1 MMYRADEIINQ
12 KVMQHFG
19 IPDDE
24 CWEQGILS
32 NLGADFISGGAS
44 LSEYSTYIP
53 QYVGPHFDADY
64 DKCLFYTFGINSRAV
79 YDEEGRFFMYDY
91 FQRPPL
97 ASAQTVDDI
106 RRHEFPK
113 PNWYDFTRYTTM
125 ITRKSPFG
133 TSKDADEGHPS
144 SEGAD
149 TEYVNCTDIKT
160 SDDHFTCTY
169 FNSSVFII
177 CSYMRGMERLLYDLA
192 AEPKLAHA
200 LVERVGEA
208 CVDLNKALLASIGKR
223 IEVYGIWD
231 DFAGQD
237 NLLMSPGMWRRHFK
251 PYYKRLIEE
260 AKKYDL
266 LVYFHCCGDLFDVIP
281 DLIELGVDILDPI
294 QTSARRMKWEDLK
307 REFGKRLCFH
317 GGIDIQKLLTY
328 GTPAEVKQEVSVVKE
343 LFDGEGGVILGPSHL
358 MTRDV
363 PVENIVALYA

>member
-12 KVMQHFG
+12 KVMEHFDV
-19 IPDDE
+19 PDDE
-24 CWEQGILS
+24 RWEQGILS

-44 LSEYSTYIP
+44 LSEYHTYIP
-53 QYVGPHFDADY
+53 KYVGPHFSADY

-79 YDEEGRFFMYDY
+79 YDEDGRFLMNDF
-91 FQRPPL
+91 FQDPPL
-97 ASAQTVDDI
+97 GSAQTVNDI
-106 RRHEFPK
+106 RGHEFPRTD
-113 PNWYDFTRYTTM
+113 WFDFTRYTTM
-125 ITRKSPFG
+125 ITRKSHFG
-133 TSKDADEGHPS
+133 PNKDAGEGLAS
-144 SEGAD
+144 SEGVAG
-149 TEYVNCTDIKT
+149 EYVKYTDIKKA
-160 SDDHFTCTY
+160 DEHFTSTY
-169 FNSSVFII
+169 FYSSVFMI
-177 CSYMRGMERLLYDLA
+177 CSYMRGMERLLYDMA

-208 CVDLNKALLASIGKR
+208 CVDLNRAQLASIGKR

-231 DFAGQD
+231 DFACQD
-237 NLLMSPGMWRRHFK
+237 NLLMSPAMWRRHFR

-281 DLIELGVDILDPI
+281 DLIDVGVDILDPI

-317 GGIDIQKLLTY
+317 GGVDIQKLLTR
-328 GTPAEVKQEVSVVKE
+328 GTPAEVKQEVGMVKE

-358 MTRDV
+358 MTRDI